1 MFPLMQYSSKI
12 NKLLLILLLLVTT
25 MLLKQANANNLHHYE
40 LNLSGIRVGFDTPTN
55 YSKDFPKPQSLTKNT
70 NIYDVD
76 IYGNLGVAS
85 VLQQIYFDF
94 GKGFFFGKVNGTLE
108 ATIVLRKTNLQ
119 NIDNKKEDQLL
130 KTLEHDFYSEFSKQD
145 LKDYNINI
153 IGDFSM
159 VNISNTKWSHFKYTT
174 NHKKNIVYAVP
185 LSEKHY
191 LEVIFRFIDNSTGEN
206 NNWKE
211 QATDYLN
218 NIMNSF
224 SIESSGN

>member
-1 MFPLMQYSSKI
+1 MFSLTQYSSKI
-12 NKLLLILLLLVTT
+12 NKLLLILFLLVTT
-25 MLLKQANANNLHHYE
+25 MLLKQANANDLHHYE
-40 LNLSGIRVGFDTPTN
+40 LNLSGMQVAFDTPTN
-55 YSKDFPKPQSLTKNT
+55 YSKDFPRPQSLNKNI
-70 NIYDVD
+70 NIYDID
-76 IYGNLGVAS
+76 IYGDSGVAS

-108 ATIVLRKTNLQ
+108 ATIVLRKTKLQ
-119 NIDNKKEDQLL
+119 DIDNNKDDQLL

-145 LKDYNINI
+145 LKDYNIKVNT
-153 IGDFSM
+153 DFSV
-159 VNISNTKWSHFKYTT
+159 VNISSIKWSHFKYTT
-174 NHKKNIVYAVP
+174 NHKQNIVYAIP

-191 LEVIFRFIDNSTGEN
+191 LEIIFRFIDNSTGEN

-218 NIMNSF
+218 NIINSF